1 MAKQT
6 DEQIVRDRT
15 TEALAKSGEAANEMI
30 KGNAGSLTECEFRR
44 NPARDSDLMSAT
56 VPI

>member
-1 MAKQT
+1 MDALEEIAT
-6 DEQIVRDRT
+6 LRA
-15 TEALAKSGEAANEMI
+15 ALAEREAELVTAC
-30 KGNAGSLTECEFRR
+30 GFRR